1 MKFTNAFEGVKKIFA
16 AEILALIASVC
27 GTIAL
32 ALPVVALVAA
42 ANQSG
47 GGTAASLGGLVV
59 VGIATVVLS
68 IIAFIFKLIGVNK
81 ASKDEPSFK
90 IALYLILAGIAVS
103 VAGGIFNSNAT
114 ASSIFSALGEV
125 VNLGV
130 TIFIIQGIK
139 NLAAKLGDEK
149 MVKKG
154 DTIFKY
160 IIAIYVLVIIAQI
173 VAMILQNSAA
183 LVVALVIIVITGILE
198 IIQYILYLIYLSKA
212 KKMLE

>member
-81 ASKDEPSFK
+81 ASKDEPAFK
-90 IALYLILAGIAVS
+90 IAFYMILAGIVVS
-103 VAGGIFNSNAT
+103 VLTGIFSSNST
-114 ASSIFSALGEV
+114 VSSIMSALGEI
-125 VNLGV
+125 VNLAV
-130 TIFIIQGIK
+130 TVYIIQGIK
-139 NLAAKLGDEK
+139 NLAQRLGDDK
-149 MVKKG
+149 MVKSG
-154 DTIFKY
+154 DTLFKY
-160 IIAIYVLVIIAQI
+160 IIAIYILVIIAQI
-173 VAMILQNSAA
+173 VIMILQNGAA
-183 LVVALVIIVITGILE
+183 VVVALVIIVISGILE
-198 IIQYILYLIYLSKA
+198 IIQYILYIRYLAKA
-212 KKMLE
+212 KKMLA

>member
-81 ASKDEPSFK
+81 ASKDEPAFK
-90 IALYLILAGIAVS
+90 IAFYMILAGIVVS
-103 VAGGIFNSNAT
+103 VLTGIFSSNST
-114 ASSIFSALGEV
+114 VSSIMSAIGEI
-125 VNLGV
+125 VNLAV
-130 TIFIIQGIK
+130 TVYIIQGIK
-139 NLAAKLGDEK
+139 NLAQRLGDDK
-149 MVKKG
+149 MVKSG
-154 DTIFKY
+154 DTLFKY
-160 IIAIYVLVIIAQI
+160 IIAIYILVIIAQI
-173 VAMILQNSAA
+173 VIMILQNGAA
-183 LVVALVIIVITGILE
+183 VVVALVIIVISGILE
-198 IIQYILYLIYLSKA
+198 IIQYILYIRYLAKA
-212 KKMLE
+212 KKMLA

>member
-81 ASKDEPSFK
+81 ASKDEPAFK
-90 IALYLILAGIAVS
+90 IAFYMILAGIVVS
-103 VAGGIFNSNAT
+103 VLTGIFSSNST
-114 ASSIFSALGEV
+114 VSSIMSAICEI
-125 VNLGV
+125 VNLAV
-130 TIFIIQGIK
+130 TVYIIQGIK
-139 NLAAKLGDEK
+139 NLAQRLGDDK
-149 MVKKG
+149 MVKSG
-154 DTIFKY
+154 DTLFKY
-160 IIAIYVLVIIAQI
+160 IIAIYILVIIAQI
-173 VAMILQNSAA
+173 VIMILQNGAA
-183 LVVALVIIVITGILE
+183 VVVALVIIVISGILE
-198 IIQYILYLIYLSKA
+198 IIQYILYIRYLAKA
-212 KKMLE
+212 KKMLA

>member
-81 ASKDEPSFK
+81 ASKDEPAFK
-90 IALYLILAGIAVS
+90 IAFYMILAGIAVS
-103 VAGGIFNSNAT
+103 VLTGIFSSNST
-114 ASSIFSALGEV
+114 VSSIMSALGEI
-125 VNLGV
+125 VNLAV
-130 TIFIIQGIK
+130 TVYIIQGIK
-139 NLAAKLGDEK
+139 NLAQRLGDDK
-149 MVKKG
+149 MVKSG
-154 DTIFKY
+154 DTLFKY
-160 IIAIYVLVIIAQI
+160 IIAIYILVIIAQI
-173 VAMILQNSAA
+173 VIMILQNGAA
-183 LVVALVIIVITGILE
+183 VVVALVIIVISGILE
-198 IIQYILYLIYLSKA
+198 IIQYILYIRYLAKA
-212 KKMLE
+212 KKMLA

>member
-1 MKFTNAFEGVKKIFA
+1 MKFTNAYQGVKKIFA

-81 ASKDEPSFK
+81 ASKDEPAFK
-90 IALYLILAGIAVS
+90 IAFYMILAGIVVS
-103 VAGGIFNSNAT
+103 VLTGIFSSNST
-114 ASSIFSALGEV
+114 VSSIMSALGEI
-125 VNLGV
+125 VNLAV
-130 TIFIIQGIK
+130 TVYIIQGIK
-139 NLAAKLGDEK
+139 NLAQRLGDDK
-149 MVKKG
+149 MVKSG
-154 DTIFKY
+154 DTLFKY
-160 IIAIYVLVIIAQI
+160 IIAIYILVIIAQI
-173 VAMILQNSAA
+173 VIMILQNGAA
-183 LVVALVIIVITGILE
+183 VVVALVIIVISGILE
-198 IIQYILYLIYLSKA
+198 IIQYILYIRYLAKA
-212 KKMLE
+212 KKMLA

>member
-81 ASKDEPSFK
+81 ASKDEPAFK
-90 IALYLILAGIAVS
+90 IAFYMILAGIAVS
-103 VAGGIFNSNAT
+103 ILTGIFSSNST
-114 ASSIFSALGEV
+114 VSSIMSAIGEI
-125 VNLGV
+125 VNLAV
-130 TIFIIQGIK
+130 TVYIIQGIK
-139 NLAAKLGDEK
+139 NLAQRLGDDK
-149 MVKKG
+149 MVKSG
-154 DTIFKY
+154 DTLFKY
-160 IIAIYVLVIIAQI
+160 IIAIYILVIIAQI
-173 VAMILQNSAA
+173 VIMILQNGAA
-183 LVVALVIIVITGILE
+183 VVVALVIIVISGILE
-198 IIQYILYLIYLSKA
+198 IIQYILYIRYLAKA
-212 KKMLE
+212 KKMLA

>member
-81 ASKDEPSFK
+81 ASKDEPAFK
-90 IALYLILAGIAVS
+90 IAFYMILAGIVVS
-103 VAGGIFNSNAT
+103 VLTGIFSSNST
-114 ASSIFSALGEV
+114 VSSIMTALGEI
-125 VNLGV
+125 VNLAV
-130 TIFIIQGIK
+130 TVYIIQGIK
-139 NLAAKLGDEK
+139 NLAQRLGDDK
-149 MVKKG
+149 MVKSG
-154 DTIFKY
+154 DTLFKY
-160 IIAIYVLVIIAQI
+160 IIAIYILVIIAQI
-173 VAMILQNSAA
+173 VIMILQNGAA
-183 LVVALVIIVITGILE
+183 VVVALVIIVISGILE
-198 IIQYILYLIYLSKA
+198 IIQYILYIRYLAKA
-212 KKMLE
+212 KKMLA